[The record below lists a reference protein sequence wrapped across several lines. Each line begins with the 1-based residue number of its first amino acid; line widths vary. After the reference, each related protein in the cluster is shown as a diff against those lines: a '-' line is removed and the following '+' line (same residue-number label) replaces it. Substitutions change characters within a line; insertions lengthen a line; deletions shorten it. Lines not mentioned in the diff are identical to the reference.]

1 MKWPATLT
9 EVDLSGTR
17 IVLRPIRMGDR
28 RAWAEVRSRN
38 EAWLQPWDA
47 TVPPV
52 AAYGSEIPPTFATM
66 VRRMRREAR
75 EGRMLPW
82 AIEVDGQFAGQLT
95 VGGIAYGSLRGA
107 YIGYWIDQR
116 CAGRGIVPTA
126 VAMALDYCR
135 EVLRLHRIELN
146 IRPENAASLRVAAKL
161 GIREEG
167 HRREYLHIN
176 GAWQDHVT
184 FVVLEGDFPSG
195 VLAHWRK
202 VREAAT
208 RSQAAARHA
217 EN

>member
-1 MKWPATLT
+1 MNWPATLT
-9 EVDLSGTR
+9 EADPSGAR
-17 IVLRPIRMGDR
+17 IVLRPIRMRDR

-38 EAWLQPWDA
+38 EAWLRPWDA

-52 AAYGSEIPPTFATM
+52 STRYSEIPPTFATM
-66 VRRMRREAR
+66 VRRLRREAR

-82 AIEVDGQFAGQLT
+82 AIEVDRQFAGQLT

-116 CAGRGIVPTA
+116 FAGRGIVPTA
-126 VAMALDYCR
+126 VAMALDYCL

-146 IRPENAASLRVAAKL
+146 IRPENAASLRVVAKL

-167 HRREYLHIN
+167 HRRAYLHIN
-176 GAWQDHVT
+176 GAWQDHRT

-195 VLAHWRK
+195 VLAHWRA

-208 RSQAAARHA
+208 APQ
-217 EN
+217 E